1 MSMLEYVAIAVIILT
16 VYALAKRMET
26 RLVLFTAGFVLCVLS
41 MNPMEALNS
50 FAKSMTKGG
59 LIMAICSSM
68 GFAFVSRYVKADRSL
83 VHYLA
88 SPIRGLGIFL
98 IPVCTLITFFLNIAI
113 PSAAGCSAAVGSTLI
128 PVMLRAGIK
137 PVAAAAAVFGGT
149 MGSSISPGSA
159 HNSFISNMAGM
170 DMMDFIAY
178 QAPWSLSIGVISA
191 VGLLILCFVLGDHKG
206 DTNAQIQSKENI
218 DDFKPNPV
226 LALLSLLPIVVL
238 VGGNVWFPAIKM
250 GVAQAMVLG
259 AVIMLLAS
267 LLITRANPQEV
278 SKSFFNGMGKAYGD
292 VMGIIIAAGV
302 FAAGLKASGLIE
314 TFVEILKNSN
324 EIARWGGSIGPW
336 MLATIFGSGDA
347 ATFAFNEA
355 VTPHAREFGMEVYSL
370 GALAHLCGA
379 CGRTMSPI
387 AGGMIVVCGIA
398 KVNPMDVAKRTAV
411 PMTIAMLFLALF
423 MV

>member
-1 MSMLEYVAIAVIILT
+1 
-16 VYALAKRMET
+16 MET
-26 RLVLFTAGFVLCVLS
+26 RLVLFTAGFVLCVLA

-50 FAKSMTKGG
+50 FAKTMTKGG

-98 IPVCTLITFFLNIAI
+98 IPVCTLITFCLNIAI

-191 VGLLILCFVLGDHKG
+191 LGLLVLCFLLGDHKG
-206 DTNAQIQSKENI
+206 DTNAQIQAKENT
-218 DDFKPNPV
+218 DDFKPNPI

-250 GVAQAMVLG
+250 GVAQARVLG

-267 LLITRANPQEV
+267 LAITRANPQEV

-314 TFVEILKNSN
+314 TFVEVLKNSN

-355 VTPHAREFGMEVYSL
+355 VTPHAKEFGMEVYSL

-398 KVNPMDVAKRTAV
+398 MVNPMDVAKRTAV